1 MNRGDA
7 LLMKPGA
14 HLATIVVA
22 LLSVVGGGTL
32 VASRDDPEATL
43 VESIRL
49 QSRDSKQPFGEA
61 ASPARGM
68 YYLPR
73 HARDKATPDEGRDRT
88 ERSPTRNDDRAQ
100 EQEDRGDPQPAFLQ
114 GDEAPPAAADDGEGA
129 DPVSPPPPPA
139 AGDGGDDKDDIGD
152 DDGGDD

>member
-1 MNRGDA
+1 MKRGDA

-61 ASPARGM
+61 ASPVRGM
-68 YYLPR
+68 HNLPR
-73 HARDKATPDEGRDRT
+73 HARDKATRDEGRHRKK
-88 ERSPTRNDDRAQ
+88 RSPTRNDDRAQ

-114 GDEAPPAAADDGEGA
+114 EEAPPAAADDGEGA

-139 AGDGGDDKDDIGD
+139 AGEGGDDKDDIGD
-152 DDGGDD
+152 DDDGDD